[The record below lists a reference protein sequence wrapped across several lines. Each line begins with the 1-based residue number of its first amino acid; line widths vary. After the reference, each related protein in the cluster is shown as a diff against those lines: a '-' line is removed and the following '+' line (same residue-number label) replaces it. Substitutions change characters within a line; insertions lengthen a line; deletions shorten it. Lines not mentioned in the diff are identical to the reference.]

1 MVISIILTKKRN
13 IIYFYYIT
21 TNFHYVNSNFGSD
34 HNESKSKKQAV
45 ITYSTVITVG
55 ET

>member
-1 MVISIILTKKRN
+1 M
-13 IIYFYYIT
+13 
-21 TNFHYVNSNFGSD
+21 NSNFGSD